1 MTAAT
6 VSEDEFLRIWKA
18 TGGSAKAVAKRLGIA
33 ERAVHS
39 RRKRLEEKH
48 DAPILSTSK
57 LSTRYSPSLDVR
69 ATRIDLQIQDGT
81 MIVGSDAHRW
91 NEPLTTAQRAFV
103 NAAKDLKPSHVVL
116 NGDVFDGAKISR
128 HDRIG
133 WDKRPSVTDELEG
146 CKQFTEA
153 VQDAA
158 GGAKKIWTLGNHC
171 QRFST
176 RLASTVPEYEGVP
189 GFALK
194 DHFPAW
200 IFAMAIFVNDD
211 VVIKHRMRNGVAAK
225 RGNTVHAGR
234 TTVTG
239 HLHSLGATEFTD
251 YNGTR
256 YGIDTGTLADPWGD
270 QFDYLEMGP
279 RDWRSGFAVLTWNG
293 GKLMRPEFV
302 QVWDDNSVQFR
313 GKIWS
318 V

>member
-1 MTAAT
+1 MAT
-6 VSEDEFLRIWKA
+6 KVSEDEFLRTWNA
-18 TGGSAKAVAKRLGIA
+18 TGGSAVETAKILGIR
-33 ERAVHS
+33 ERSVHG
-39 RRKRLEEKH
+39 RRVRIEK
-48 DAPILSTSK
+48 ARGEPLPSTHK
-57 LSTRYSPSLDVR
+57 LSNRYAPSLDVR
-69 ATRIDLQIQDGT
+69 ATRIDIQIQDGL

-103 NAAKDLKPSHVVL
+103 KAARDLKPSHIVL

-133 WDKRPSVTDELEG
+133 WDQRPGVKDELDG
-146 CKQFTEA
+146 CKIFTEA

-176 RLASTVPEYEGVP
+176 RLASTVPEYEGIA

-239 HLHSLGATEFTD
+239 HLHSLGCTEFTD

-256 YGIDTGTLADPWGD
+256 YGVDTGTLADPWGD

-279 RDWRSGFAVLTWNG
+279 RDWRSGFAVLTWTG

-302 QVWDDNSVQFR
+302 QVWDDERVQFR
-313 GKIWS
+313 GELIS